1 MSSPPKQQGRKI
13 TVVGGS
19 GNIGSHIVTALAAS
33 GIHEVSVISR
43 PESTQAE
50 FPASVEVHRGAYDDE
65 TFLGS
70 ALAGQDV
77 LIITLGFQAQDAQK
91 PLIRA
96 AARAG
101 VPYVVPCEFGSDP
114 TNEPLCREVFF
125 MNAKKPYRD
134 LIEALGVSSW
144 IGVVNNPW
152 FDYCLPPG
160 FFEIDVQKRTATY
173 FDGGNYKANF
183 TTMPRVGASLAAL
196 LSQPEPLL
204 SQHKNR
210 FVYFSSFSASQR
222 DMVASAQRATGT
234 SDADWTVQT
243 KSTASVLE
251 WSRAETAKG
260 NLMAAGKA
268 LFALA
273 FTEGYGGDYNDKV
286 VDYAALGL
294 ETEEDLDK
302 VMRRLVT
309 EMGA

>member
-1 MSSPPKQQGRKI
+1 MSSPPNRQGRKI

-19 GNIGSHIVTALAAS
+19 GNIGSHIVSALAAS

-43 PESTQAE
+43 PESTAKL
-50 FPASVEVHRGAYDDE
+50 PASVTVRRGAYDDE
-65 TFLGS
+65 TFLVS
-70 ALAGQDV
+70 ALAGQDALV
-77 LIITLGFQAQDAQK
+77 VALGFQAMDAQV

-134 LIEALGVSSW
+134 LIEALGASSW
-144 IGVVNNPW
+144 VGVVNNPW

-160 FFEIDVQKRTATY
+160 FFEIDVKKRTATY
-173 FDGGNYKANF
+173 FDGGSYKANL
-183 TTMPRVGASLAAL
+183 TTMPRVGASLSAL
-196 LSQPEPLL
+196 LSQPEPVL
-204 SQHKNR
+204 SQHKNS

-222 DMVASAQRATGT
+222 DIVSSAQRATGT
-234 SDADWTVQT
+234 SDADWTLSE

-251 WSRAETAKG
+251 WSRAETAQG
-260 NLMAAGKA
+260 NLMAAGRA

-273 FTEGYGGDYNDKV
+273 FTEGYGGDYSDRV

-294 ETEEDLDK
+294 EAGEDLDE
-302 VMRRLVT
+302 VMRRLVA